1 MSDNRKKVQHL
12 FLRAGFGETISGGRK
27 KANNNLQSLV
37 DGLFIDAEKYRELD
51 IIDAPRT
58 DSDGKVSPL
67 QLPSIILKSRAEM
80 ERFNVA
86 WMDRMAEK
94 EGQLRERMT
103 FFWHNH
109 FATSTTFA
117 YLMQVQNNTLR
128 FYALGSFRKMLHA
141 IAKDPAMII
150 YLNNQQNKKKQ
161 PNENFAR
168 EVMELFT
175 LGRGNY
181 TENDIKEAARAFTGW
196 QVDMTGFYK
205 FNEKQHDFDSKTVFG
220 KTGNFDGGDI
230 IDMLL
235 EKRQTARYVC
245 TKLFREFV
253 SEFPDKDI
261 IDQMTKVFYESDY
274 DIGKLMRFVFSSS
287 WFYED
292 RFIGCKIASPVDLLV
307 RYRRLNG
314 MYFTEQKAQLE
325 AQKVL
330 GQVLLFPPNVA
341 GWKGGRNW
349 IDSSSLLIRLSIPK
363 VMLDGTGLDLRA
375 KPQFEEEGKPDAKK
389 VKMKVDWN
397 RLIDQLKGIPDDE
410 IESELRAALIQA
422 PDDRIDKGVLR
433 SQIDRSSRDKRIVS
447 TAVALMST
455 PEFQL
460 I

>member
-27 KANNNLQSLV
+27 KANAAIPDLV
-37 DGLFIDAEKYRELD
+37 EALFKDSEKVREMD
-51 IIDAPRT
+51 VIEAPRT
-58 DSDGKVSPL
+58 DDDGKVSLL
-67 QLPSIILKSRAEM
+67 QLPGIVLKSRSEM

-86 WMDRMAEK
+86 WMDRMILR

-109 FATSTTFA
+109 FATSTSFA

-128 FYALGSFRKMLHA
+128 HYALGSFRKMLHA
-141 IAKDPAMII
+141 ISKDPAMII

-196 QVDMTGFYK
+196 QVDMAGVFK
-205 FNEKQHDFDSKTVFG
+205 FNDKQHDSDSKTVFG

-235 EKRQTARYVC
+235 EKRQTARYISS
-245 TKLFREFV
+245 KIFREFV
-253 SEFPDKDI
+253 SEFPDKEI
-261 IDQMTKVFYESDY
+261 IEQMTKVFYESDY
-274 DIGKLMRFVFSSS
+274 NIGKLMRFVFSSD
-287 WFYED
+287 WFYEP

-307 RYRRLNG
+307 RYARLTG
-314 MYFTEQKAQLE
+314 MHFTEQKAQLE

-349 IDSSSLLIRLSIPK
+349 IDASSLLIRLSIPK

-397 RLIDQLKGIPDDE
+397 RLIDQMKGVADDD
-410 IESELRAALIQA
+410 IESEMRAGLIQA
-422 PDDRIDKGVLR
+422 PDDRIDKAVLR
-433 SQIDRSSRDKRIVS
+433 SQIDRTSRDKRIVS
-447 TAVALMST
+447 TGVAFMST